1 MSVMEGIGLI
11 VAAGPALLLLVAGIV
26 IARILSRTIH

>member
-1 MSVMEGIGLI
+1 MTTMEGIGLI

-26 IARILSRTIH
+26 IARILNRTIH